1 MAERKIMTF
10 HMLFSLAVVSVVL
23 GTGLLVI
30 TTEQVRGILVY
41 RPLVL
46 VTLGALFSY
55 FAIVFRFKAK
65 LVFLGFLLTSAS
77 IIRFTGTVLAIGSS
91 RYWPL
96 YVMAA
101 GLSFLPAYYMRN
113 GKLKA
118 GSVVI
123 SSAFVLL
130 GLFFSIFSFGFSS
143 MRFRTFLSRWWP
155 ALFIASGV
163 ILLLVWLIQRL
174 VFKNFPVA
182 PVSDNTSDDVR
193 GGP

>member
-1 MAERKIMTF
+1 MAERKIVTF
-10 HMLFSLAVVSVVL
+10 HILFSLAVISVVL

-30 TTEQVRGILVY
+30 TTEKASGAYVY
-41 RPLVL
+41 RPLIL
-46 VTLGALFSY
+46 VTVGALFTY
-55 FAIVFRFKAK
+55 FAVITRLRAK
-65 LVFLGFLLTSAS
+65 FVFLGFVVTSAA
-77 IIRFTGTVLAIGSS
+77 IIRFTGTVLGIGSS

-113 GKLKA
+113 GKLKP
-118 GSVVI
+118 GSIVI

-143 MRFRTFLSRWWP
+143 MRFKTFLSRWWP

-163 ILLLVWLIQRL
+163 VLLLVWLIQRL
-174 VFKNFPVA
+174 VLKNLSA
-182 PVSDNTSDDVR
+182 EAGSDHASEDVR